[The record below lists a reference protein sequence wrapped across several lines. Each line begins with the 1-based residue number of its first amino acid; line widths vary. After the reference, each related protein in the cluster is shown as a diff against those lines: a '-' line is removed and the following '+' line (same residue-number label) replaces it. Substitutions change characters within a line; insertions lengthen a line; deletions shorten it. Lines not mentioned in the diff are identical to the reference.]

1 MLTPKSCSQ
10 ATVGHLQEWSGVV
23 CKVCGCL
30 DGSCLV
36 SREVPRQENVS
47 TQRTVSA
54 LCGIAQGAVLAD
66 QGLLEMGKAVLKKVA
81 LELFKCCMP

>member
-1 MLTPKSCSQ
+1 MALS
-10 ATVGHLQEWSGVV
+10 VVV

-36 SREVPRQENVS
+36 FHEVPRQENVS
-47 TQRTVSA
+47 TQRTVLV
-54 LCGIAQGAVLAD
+54 LCGIAQGTVIAD
-66 QGLLEMGKAVLKKVA
+66 QGLLEMGKAVLMKVA